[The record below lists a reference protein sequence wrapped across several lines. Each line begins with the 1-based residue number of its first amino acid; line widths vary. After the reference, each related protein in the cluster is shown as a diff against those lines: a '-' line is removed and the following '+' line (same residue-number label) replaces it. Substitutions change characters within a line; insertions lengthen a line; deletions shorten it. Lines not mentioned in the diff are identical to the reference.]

1 MVRMID
7 HDEGSG
13 WKSSARGE
21 SAWKEEREAV
31 ASRNAEVRKS
41 GKVEREKYE
50 KERAGARKTAAA
62 KTQAQLLKHTKHT

>member
-1 MVRMID
+1 MID

-41 GKVEREKYE
+41 GKVAREEYE
-50 KERAGARKTAAA
+50 KERAGARKSAAA
-62 KTQAQLLKHTKHT
+62 KSQARLLKHTKHT

>member
-1 MVRMID
+1 MID

-41 GKVEREKYE
+41 GKVAREEYER
-50 KERAGARKTAAA
+50 ERAGARKTAAA
-62 KTQAQLLKHTKHT
+62 KTQAQLLKNTKHT